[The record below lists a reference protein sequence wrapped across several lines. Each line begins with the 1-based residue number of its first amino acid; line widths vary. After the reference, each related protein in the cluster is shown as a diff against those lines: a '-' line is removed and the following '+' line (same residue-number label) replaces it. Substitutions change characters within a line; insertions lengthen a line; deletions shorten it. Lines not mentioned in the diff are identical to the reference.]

1 MDDPDV
7 IEKFIAKRKD
17 QSDKPILVKV
27 TVNDSDDMTWSWNVY
42 NKDTFFPALNN
53 FITTTK

>member
-17 QSDKPILVKV
+17 QSDKPMLVKV
-27 TVNDSDDMTWSWNVY
+27 TVNDNDDMTWSWNVY
-42 NKDTFFPALNN
+42 NKDIFFPALNN